1 MTPLHR
7 HQVAWPSAAGWQ
19 RLLIRDW
26 EAPARACLQHWAAH
40 GLPLVVTRQ
49 PEPEPGTEAAAEVA
63 LGLCAPNRWQ
73 RRRLALRLPLADL
86 LYLDEFPLLTRVA
99 AQLPRADRA
108 PARRL
113 AGALQDCGCTARVYG
128 SHGWQCLTGM
138 DHLHLGSD
146 LDVWLGV
153 ADAAQA
159 DAAADALAVFSGT
172 ARLDGELVFPGDTAV
187 AWREWQAWRDGRT
200 RALLVKR
207 LHGPDAVTRLDALL
221 PHAAVP
227 A

>member
-7 HQVAWPSAAGWQ
+7 HQVAWPSPAGWQ
-19 RLLIRDW
+19 RVLLREWD
-26 EAPARACLQHWAAH
+26 APARACLQHWATH

-49 PEPEPGTEAAAEVA
+49 PEAEGGALLDVA

-73 RRRLALRLPLADL
+73 RRRLALRLPLSEL
-86 LYLDEFPLLTRVA
+86 LYLDEFPALERVA
-99 AQLPRADRA
+99 AQLPAADRA
-108 PARRL
+108 AARRL
-113 AGALQDCGCTARVYG
+113 AQTLQTLGCTARVYG
-128 SHGWQCLTGM
+128 SHGWQHLTGL
-138 DHLHLGSD
+138 DHLRPGSD
-146 LDVWLGV
+146 LDVWLAV
-153 ADAAQA
+153 SDAEQAD
-159 DAAADALAVFSGT
+159 DAAAALAGFSAS

-187 AWREWQAWRDGRT
+187 AWREWQAWREGRT

-207 LHGPDAVTRLDALL
+207 LHGPDAITRLEALL